1 MAHEKVKVATV
12 VHFESPWGGS
22 GGGGPARGGDP
33 AAVSKAGG
41 KLPEILFRQI
51 YKINPT
57 KGAKRR

>member
-1 MAHEKVKVATV
+1 MRTQKVANGV
-12 VHFESPWGGS
+12 RL
-22 GGGGPARGGDP
+22 GGGRMFRTGGPGRVGRAGPGGR
-33 AAVSKAGG
+33 AGG